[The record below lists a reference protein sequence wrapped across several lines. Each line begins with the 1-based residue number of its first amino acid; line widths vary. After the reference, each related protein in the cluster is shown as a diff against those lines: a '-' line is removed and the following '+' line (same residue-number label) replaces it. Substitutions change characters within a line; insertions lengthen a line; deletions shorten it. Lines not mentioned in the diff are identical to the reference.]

1 MVSYKSIPIVILFNR
16 NNKEKAKKQHEF
28 KSMLT
33 YMTYKFTHPHYF
45 VEKFTFEYNVLQAF
59 INT

>member
-1 MVSYKSIPIVILFNR
+1 MVSSKSIPIVICLTKTTKKKR
-16 NNKEKAKKQHEF
+16 KKQHEF

-33 YMTYKFTHPHYF
+33 YMTYKFTLPHCF